1 MHENVVSGLIRRRRE
16 LALEADTVR
25 ARHEALL
32 ADVAALDRSILIFR
46 PEADLEAIPALA
58 FTRKTDWAKRGEVT
72 RAILAILRN
81 ADGPLSTAQIAEQA
95 QIARSLP
102 VDAVNLRLATKRSLK
117 ALSRLRDMGAVA
129 SAETAS
135 GVCLEWALKLD

>member
-1 MHENVVSGLIRRRRE
+1 M
-16 LALEADTVR
+16 ALEADTVR
-25 ARHEALL
+25 AKHEALL

-46 PEADLEAIPALA
+46 PEAELDAIPALA
-58 FTRKTDWAKRGEVT
+58 FTRKADWAKRGELT

-102 VDAVNLRLATKRSLK
+102 VDPASLRLATKRAHK
-117 ALSRLRDMGAVA
+117 ALSRLRDRGVVIAIDA
-129 SAETAS
+129 AS
-135 GVCLEWALKLD
+135 GQYLEWEIAR